1 MYNMQERPIRRRQ
14 QNQLRPLT
22 TEQINAAK
30 QILVIKN
37 NEVTQKVNDSHS
49 QTNQLLMAVAAAS
62 MGYFFYKM
70 S

>member
-1 MYNMQERPIRRRQ
+1 MQERPIRRKQ
-14 QNQLRPLT
+14 QKQQTTLT
-22 TEQINAAK
+22 TQQIDASK

-37 NEVTQKVNDSHS
+37 NAVTQKVNDSHS
-49 QTNQLLMAVAAAS
+49 QTNELLVAVGAAS